1 MLRKVLLALTLPL
14 VLAGC
19 TAEPVWAPQ
28 EQVTA
33 AAYRSG
39 LAPSVTLYTVISNRS
54 GDGAHAA
61 LLVDGSQRVLFD
73 PAGTFKHP
81 QLPERN
87 DVIFGMSR
95 AAVDIYED
103 YHARETFHIVAQKVS
118 VSPEVAEAA
127 LQAVQSYG
135 AVPKAHCTI
144 AVTAV
149 LQQLDGFEEME
160 RTYFPGRAMR
170 QFGTLPGV
178 VERKVFDE
186 DAHSNAIILQRA
198 L

>member
-1 MLRKVLLALTLPL
+1 MLRKLIAVLALPL
-14 VLAGC
+14 ALAGC

-28 EQVTA
+28 EQVTS

-39 LAPSVTLYTVISNRS
+39 LSPSLTLYTVINNRS
-54 GDGAHAA
+54 GEGAHAA

-73 PAGTFKHP
+73 PAGSFKHP

-87 DVIFGMSR
+87 DVIFGMSA

-103 YHARETFHIVAQKVS
+103 YHARRTFHVVAHRVPVS
-118 VSPEVAEAA
+118 AEVAEQA
-127 LQAVQSYG
+127 LQAVQAYG

-144 AVTAV
+144 AVTGV
-149 LQQLDGFEEME
+149 LAQLPGFEDTK
-160 RTYFPGRAMR
+160 RTYFPRAAMQ
-170 QFGTLPGV
+170 QFEARPGV
-178 VERKVFDE
+178 RERKVFDE
-186 DAHSNAIILQRA
+186 DADSNAIILERR